1 MAQVRVGRD
10 EWARR
15 VQEWQESGLS
25 AAEYARRKRLRARSL
40 TWWRWKLEGEA
51 ATAFVELHVDEVRGE
66 PIEVVLGNGRVVRVP
81 SVFDDTLLAR
91 VLSVAEGT

>member
-1 MAQVRVGRD
+1 MAQERVSRD

-15 VQEWQESGLS
+15 VQEWQGSGLS

-40 TWWRWKLEGEA
+40 TWWRWKLAGK
-51 ATAFVELHVDEVRGE
+51 ATTTFVELHADEVRAE

-81 SVFDDTLLAR
+81 FRFDDALLAR